1 MKKNEIKDF
10 GPLMEYARGRA
21 AKSLKRNDPWAWAYW
36 QETAHWAE
44 LVITNGRL
52 EYDDSV
58 NCLSLTYPPNGD
70 PEKLYEYTK
79 FLVQVAEGHV
89 AKREYAQAAREYSRA
104 KWMVILARNNG
115 WKMDPKKTG
124 VNLGW
129 LRGFEAAQARKILSV
144 CSGKG

>member
-1 MKKNEIKDF
+1 VKKNEIKDF

-44 LVITNGRL
+44 LVITNGRM

-58 NCLSLTYPPNGD
+58 NCLSLRHPEKGD
-70 PEKLYEYTK
+70 PKKLYEYTQ
-79 FLVQVAEGHV
+79 FLVKVTEGHV
-89 AKREYAQAAREYSRA
+89 AKFEFAQAARSYSRA
-104 KWMVILARNNG
+104 KWIVILARNNG

-124 VNLGW
+124 VNLEW
-129 LRGFEAAQARKILSV
+129 LRRFEKAA
-144 CSGKG
+144 SGRSASCPA